1 MQKNFGEFGGQY
13 VSELLVPV
21 LQELEESFARA
32 IADKEFNKK
41 LEDYLK
47 DYAGRP
53 TPLYFAENLSK
64 RFGLRIYL
72 KREDLLH
79 TGAHKI
85 NNTIGQALLAKYMNK
100 KRIIAE
106 TGAGQH
112 GVASATAAALFG
124 LECVVY
130 MGKVD
135 AERQALNVYRMKLL
149 GSEVKIVESGSQ
161 TLKDAVNEALR
172 DYATNF
178 KDTHYI
184 LGSALG
190 PYPYPSIV
198 KHFQSVIGV
207 EAEKQILEKEGKLP
221 DYLLACVG
229 GGSNA
234 IGLFSAFLKH
244 KNVKMIG
251 VEAGGLGLSTKKHA
265 ARISGDGKKGV
276 LHGTLTYLLQDNFG
290 QVRETHSISAG
301 LDYPAIGP
309 EHANLHDSKRA
320 KYVSIDDNEALAAF
334 YSLSKDEGII
344 PALESAHAIAYL
356 PKLAKIAQKDSV
368 VIVNLS
374 GRGDKDVDRI
384 SKLEQNEAEN
394 L

>member
-1 MQKNFGEFGGQY
+1 
-13 VSELLVPV
+13 
-21 LQELEESFARA
+21 
-32 IADKEFNKK
+32 
-41 LEDYLK
+41 
-47 DYAGRP
+47 
-53 TPLYFAENLSK
+53 
-64 RFGLRIYL
+64 
-72 KREDLLH
+72 
-79 TGAHKI
+79 
-85 NNTIGQALLAKYMNK
+85 
-100 KRIIAE
+100 
-106 TGAGQH
+106 
-112 GVASATAAALFG
+112 
-124 LECVVY
+124 
-130 MGKVD
+130 
-135 AERQALNVYRMKLL
+135 
-149 GSEVKIVESGSQ
+149 
-161 TLKDAVNEALR
+161 
-172 DYATNF
+172 
-178 KDTHYI
+178 
-184 LGSALG
+184 
-190 PYPYPSIV
+190 
-198 KHFQSVIGV
+198 
-207 EAEKQILEKEGKLP
+207 
-221 DYLLACVG
+221 
-229 GGSNA
+229 
-234 IGLFSAFLKH
+234 
-244 KNVKMIG
+244 MIG

>member
-1 MQKNFGEFGGQY
+1 M
-13 VSELLVPV
+13 
-21 LQELEESFARA
+21 
-32 IADKEFNKK
+32 
-41 LEDYLK
+41 
-47 DYAGRP
+47 
-53 TPLYFAENLSK
+53 K
-64 RFGLRIYL
+64 RW
-72 KREDLLH
+72 
-79 TGAHKI
+79 
-85 NNTIGQALLAKYMNK
+85 
-100 KRIIAE
+100 
-106 TGAGQH
+106 
-112 GVASATAAALFG
+112 
-124 LECVVY
+124 
-130 MGKVD
+130 
-135 AERQALNVYRMKLL
+135 
-149 GSEVKIVESGSQ
+149 
-161 TLKDAVNEALR
+161 

-207 EAEKQILEKEGKLP
+207 EAEKQILEEEGKLP

-334 YSLSKDEGII
+334 YSLS
-344 PALESAHAIAYL
+344 
-356 PKLAKIAQKDSV
+356 
-368 VIVNLS
+368 
-374 GRGDKDVDRI
+374 R
-384 SKLEQNEAEN
+384 
-394 L
+394 